1 MEIVDKKK
9 DRVFVLACGKSCD
22 LVNYLDFLRG
32 EYVIAVSRWLFF
44 DGYKFDF
51 YFVNDSG
58 LLIKSA
64 NLHGGLSQ
72 LKTFCS
78 GNSAKWFRDSV
89 KDKNIESAFGLQMGN
104 YTYRTNGIVKCRTK
118 PNTEPWQLNDEE
130 FLNSNGTMSVE
141 NPYDHF
147 SHANFSQYKI
157 KGTGCGTATRCAVD
171 LAYFLKFK
179 TCYLMNVDTFPIEGA
194 GYSKHILKYAVPEA
208 RRTTPYIRNGF
219 FDVRTWGH
227 RYTQYKGM
235 NLRRVVPEN
244 MLSQELEIAK
254 TSKKVAKNVGM
265 FKTVLY
271 ENLIN
276 ENETVEDCVTY
287 NHYVV

>member
-51 YFVNDSG
+51 YFVNDSSR
-58 LLIKSA
+58 LLASA
-64 NLHGGLSQ
+64 RVHGGLGI
-72 LKTFCS
+72 LKDFYAGVDCKWLRGTDKDRLAERKYGILPGKYSYNTS
-78 GNSAKWFRDSV
+78 G
-89 KDKNIESAFGLQMGN
+89 IL
-104 YTYRTNGIVKCRTK
+104 KCR
-118 PNTEPWQLNDEE
+118 EPVTSDAWNLMDEA
-130 FLNSNGTMSVE
+130 FLNADGTMPVE

-147 SHANFSQYKI
+147 SHENFSQYKI

-179 TCYLMNVDTFPIEGA
+179 TCYLMSLDTFPISGG
-194 GYSKHILKYAVPEA
+194 GYSNHIMKYAIPTV
-208 RRTTPYIRNGF
+208 RREHPYLVQGC
-219 FDVRTWGH
+219 FDQRMWAN
-227 RYTQYKGM
+227 RYAQYKGM
-235 NLRRVVPEN
+235 NLRRIVPEN
-244 MLSQELEIAK
+244 MLSQELEISK
-254 TSKKVAKNVGM
+254 SSKKVAKNVGM

-276 ENETVEDCVTY
+276 GNETVEDCVTY